1 MMYEDSSDNE
11 DMSSQLEL
19 IQTINACANN
29 NNNNNNKNNCGI
41 KLFCSP

>member
-1 MMYEDSSDNE
+1 MMMYEGSSDNE

-19 IQTINACANN
+19 IQTINACG
-29 NNNNNNKNNCGI
+29 NNNNKNSCGI